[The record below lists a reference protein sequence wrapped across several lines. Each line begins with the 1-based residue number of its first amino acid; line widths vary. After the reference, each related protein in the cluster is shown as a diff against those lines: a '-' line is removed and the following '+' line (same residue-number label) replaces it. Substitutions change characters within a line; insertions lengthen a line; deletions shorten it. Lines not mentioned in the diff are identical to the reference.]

1 LAGKEIKL
9 EFSEAQQG
17 FIDSTATIVAL
28 IGPFG
33 EGKTY
38 AGFWALANHAR
49 KFINRPMYGA
59 IIRDTFENLKNQTS
73 KSINEASFGYVR
85 WSDGGKKMRFLNAEI
100 DLYGIDDIASLSK
113 LQGAEYSFIWLEEP
127 APIAAKENAGLRE
140 EVFQTAL
147 TRVGRQKD
155 AIPRLQITMNPADE
169 DHWTYKRLIFDPIN
183 SKGVT
188 TEVFHIPYGSNWILK
203 DDQRELV
210 KQSYKDSP
218 DLYERYVR
226 GNFSFIQ
233 FGEAVTPE
241 YNENIHRS
249 LDVFTPDPTREVFR
263 FWDGGLNPTCV
274 FMQISPR
281 GRMLFM
287 DTVRGENMGVKQLIE
302 TKLIPL
308 INDRYRDVKQ
318 WRDIGDPSM
327 AQREQSDSSQ
337 TAADVINASLGA
349 AFEPGEK
356 SWQNRREAM
365 KEMFNRMIDGKP
377 MFQLSR
383 HDSVL
388 HRCFRGGWHYSKD
401 PSGRIMRDKPVK
413 DLHSHPGDA
422 VSHGIARILLRPRM
436 LDRLARIKQITK
448 AKWGISGVSDVYKE
462 KPHRVYIK

>member
-1 LAGKEIKL
+1 MANKAVKP
-9 EFSEAQQG
+9 EFSEAQKA
-17 FIDSTATIVAL
+17 FIRSEATIVAL

-38 AGFWALANHAR
+38 AGFWGLANHAQ
-49 KFINRPMYGA
+49 KFVDRPMYGA

-73 KSINEASFGYVR
+73 KSINEASMGYVR
-85 WSDGGKKMRFLNAEI
+85 WSDGGKKMRFGNAEI
-100 DLYGIDDIASLSK
+100 DLYGIDDMASLSK

-183 SKGVT
+183 SMGVT
-188 TEVFHIPYGSNWILK
+188 TEVFNIPYGSNWVLK
-203 DDQRELV
+203 DEQRELV

-241 YNENIHRS
+241 YNEHIHRS
-249 LDVFTPDPTREVFR
+249 EEIFTPDPAKEVFR

-274 FMQISPR
+274 FMQVSPR

-287 DTVRGENMGVKQLIE
+287 DTLRGENMGVKQLIE
-302 TKLIPL
+302 TRIIPL
-308 INDRYRDVKQ
+308 INERYRECKK

-327 AQREQSDSSQ
+327 VQREQSDSSQ
-337 TAADVINASLGA
+337 TAADVINSALGA

-365 KEMFNRMIDGKP
+365 KEMFNRIIDGVP

-401 PSGRIMRDKPVK
+401 PSGRVMRDRPVK

-436 LDRLARIKQITK
+436 LDRLARIKEITK
-448 AKWGISGVSDVYKE
+448 AKWGITGVSDVYRE
-462 KPHRVYIK
+462 KPNRIYIK